1 MKNKIYTIYSEY
13 TPNPEVMKFVS
24 NQILTEEMIEFET
37 IPKQNEY
44 PLIYDLFMFPFV
56 ENIFLGLNFIS
67 IEKNNKVNW
76 DDISYEIRVL
86 IQEKL
91 NKGVFV
97 KSDGVVTKK
106 QNIKRNVTVK
116 RKRTK
121 KELIIEDIFEQQIRP
136 YVMQD
141 GGDISLVSYEK
152 GIVKVLLQGACNGCP
167 SSTYTLKQGIET
179 KLKQILGEEIKEV
192 IPVN

>member
-24 NQILTEEMIEFET
+24 NQILTKEMIEFDT

-44 PLIYDLFMFPFV
+44 PLIYDLFLFPFV

-67 IEKNNKVNW
+67 IEKNNKIEW
-76 DDISYEIRVL
+76 DDISFEIRVL
-86 IQEKL
+86 IQDKL
-91 NKGVFV
+91 NSGVLV
-97 KSDGVVTKK
+97 SS
-106 QNIKRNVTVK
+106 NIKTLKAKGKVK
-116 RKRTK
+116 INRKRTK
-121 KELIIEDIFEQQIRP
+121 KEVLIEEIFEQQIRP

-141 GGDISLVSYEK
+141 GGDISLISYEN

-167 SSTYTLKQGIET
+167 SSTYTLKEGIET
-179 KLKQILGEEIKEV
+179 KLKKIMGDEIKEV
-192 IPVN
+192 VPIN